1 MLCLVYYDHQLA
13 VFKRYKGLY
22 FPVHGKSTPIASLGA
37 VALKQTNVESV
48 ATVAMAIHCMASSK
62 RLECVVVNSWDDF
75 SRECSTYN
83 TLGRAL
89 CVLI

>member
-1 MLCLVYYDHQLA
+1 MTISLQYSRDIRGCISLCT
-13 VFKRYKGLY
+13 
-22 FPVHGKSTPIASLGA
+22 GKSTPIASLGA

-62 RLECVVVNSWDDF
+62 RLECVVVNRWDDF